1 MKLVFKYRRERA
13 RRRTVYRPVAKL
25 SLRSADGYWYT
36 FIAYV
41 DSGADVSL
49 FTRGDAELL
58 GVNLYEGELLELT
71 GIGGAVVPAYLHG
84 MRVKIG
90 PLEFPARIAFADLNG
105 VPRIIGRLDIFN
117 KFKITFDERSLQ
129 TIFQTYD

>member
-41 DSGADVSL
+41 DSGADLSL
-49 FTRGDAELL
+49 LTGGRF
-58 GVNLYEGELLELT
+58 GVNLCRGGLLEPT
-71 GIGGAVVPAYLHG
+71 GVG
-84 MRVKIG
+84 
-90 PLEFPARIAFADLNG
+90 
-105 VPRIIGRLDIFN
+105 GRLSQR
-117 KFKITFDERSLQ
+117 TCTECGSRSARWSSRRASLSP
-129 TIFQTYD
+129 T